1 MDDLESL
8 LSAINVA
15 LDKLMHCKRLTL
27 GQALRLTVHFRNAQV
42 PVSDLFPLDPGRL
55 EMAEIAVAFLGEVN
69 RLLARYRPL
78 MAGEV
83 RLAEV
88 PLLQAAIEGAWR
100 EARDGRMYMLR

>member
-1 MDDLESL
+1 MDDLGVL
-8 LSAINVA
+8 LDAINIA
-15 LDKLMHCKRLTL
+15 LDQLMHSKRLTL
-27 GQALRLTVHFRNAQV
+27 AQALRLTAHLRNAQV

-83 RLAEV
+83 RMAEA
-88 PLLQAAIEGAWR
+88 PLLQASIEGAWR